1 MTMQIDSGSEAN
13 CLRVKDFLKIDNRPP
28 LKKSRV
34 VLKTF
39 NGEGVIPKGKVF
51 LDIYIPIGGQRTRT
65 RFLVVEDAP
74 S

>member
-28 LKKSRV
+28 LKTTRV
-34 VLKTF
+34 VLKAY

-51 LDIYIPIGGQRTRT
+51 LDIYTDWRSKNENEVFSG
-65 RFLVVEDAP
+65 
-74 S
+74 